1 MVVGEHAHVV
11 QPITKVNGKWV
22 VYGLGNAVAQSEVS
36 RPRAYEGITVAF
48 TFRETRQRGFV
59 VDRAEYV
66 PTYWNHYASGH
77 PIRVQ
82 RVVQALARGVGDTAR
97 LREALVATRASV
109 NLLGHPRG
117 LVLR

>member
-1 MVVGEHAHVV
+1 M
-11 QPITKVNGKWV
+11 PTSCSRSPKVNGKWV

-36 RPRAYEGITVAF
+36 QPRAYEGITVAF
-48 TFRETRQRGFV
+48 TFRETRHRGFV

-66 PTYWNHYASGH
+66 PTYWNHYSSGQ

-82 RVVQALARGVGDTAR
+82 RVVRALARGVGDQAR
-97 LREALVATRASV
+97 LREALAATRAAV